1 MKVRLSLVLLL
12 FFVARGA
19 IAQNAETLT
28 GNGDAAAAADQHA
41 EAIAAY
47 EAAIAKQPALRA
59 ALAAK
64 LGRQYLW
71 SGLTDRAVTLL
82 REYVAGHPAECDV
95 RFDYALALSWND
107 ELRAARDEYRNLQ
120 QACPARVQQARLR
133 EAQIARWQD
142 RQSAASALY
151 RDVLAGGTDENRR
164 DARIGLGFVEL
175 EKDFNRGASKVFL
188 SEPPATTATT
198 YEGSALAASRLGD
211 PAAAAS
217 IIQRAEEANAVS
229 RELADLRGELQR
241 RDDGAVTPRMTVF
254 HDADGTN
261 FRGADLGASFGWMRK
276 GRATAMFGSSTL
288 ERGHQQ
294 IGDRWAG
301 ASIEHRFAP
310 SFAVTAS
317 ARRHEFDS
325 IGFQPFT
332 GELDLLVTPTDRT
345 RIDIAA
351 ARILIS
357 DNVSALE
364 QHLAG
369 TFVSVGIEQRLTYR
383 TRVSVA
389 VDDTFWNTNNERQR
403 IRFNV
408 IHRFEGVPRLT
419 IEWPSLY
426 MRYDEGFA
434 FNLFSPRRYV
444 ETGPA
449 VNLYRRFAR
458 HWNAAAY
465 LRVGVQQEDALG
477 WKELAIARLS
487 LDRDLHDVWAVGAA
501 LSWSNSNLAS
511 STGFRRTS
519 ATLMLTRRF

>member
-1 MKVRLSLVLLL
+1 MRHRLAFVVLL
-12 FFVARGA
+12 FIVASGA
-19 IAQNAETLT
+19 IAQNAQTLT
-28 GNGDAAAAADQHA
+28 GKGDAAAAADKHA

-71 SGLTDRAVTLL
+71 AGQTNRAVKLL
-82 REYVAGHPAECDV
+82 REYVAGHQAECDV

-107 ELRAARDEYRNLQ
+107 ELRAARHEYRLLQ
-120 QACPARVQQARLR
+120 QACPERLQQARLR

-142 RQSAASALY
+142 RQSAATTLY
-151 RDVLAGGTDENRR
+151 RDVLADGTAEDRR

-175 EKDFNRGASKVFL
+175 EKDFNRGASKVFV
-188 SEPPATTATT
+188 SEPPVTTATT
-198 YEGSALAASRLGD
+198 YEGSAIAAARLGD
-211 PAAAAS
+211 PAAASA
-217 IIQRAEEANAVS
+217 IIQRAEGANAVS
-229 RELADLRGELQR
+229 KDLADLRGELQR
-241 RDDGAVTPRMTVF
+241 RDHVAITPRMTMF
-254 HDADGTN
+254 HDADDTN
-261 FRGADLGASFGWMRK
+261 FRGAELGASFGWMRK
-276 GRATAMFGSSTL
+276 GRASALFGSSTL
-288 ERGHQQ
+288 ERGEKQ
-294 IGDRWAG
+294 IDDRWAG
-301 ASIEHRFAP
+301 ATIEHRFAP

-317 ARRHEFDS
+317 ARRHDFDS

-332 GELDLLVTPTDRT
+332 GELDLVVTPADRT
-345 RIDIAA
+345 RIDVAA
-351 ARILIS
+351 ARILIA
-357 DNVSALE
+357 DNLAALE

-369 TFVSVGIEQRLTYR
+369 TFVSVGIDQRLTYQ
-383 TRVSVA
+383 TTVSLSA
-389 VDDTFWNTNNERQR
+389 DDTFWNTHNERQR
-403 IRFNV
+403 VRFNV

-477 WKELAIARLS
+477 WKELATARLS
-487 LDRDLHDVWAVGAA
+487 LDRDLHDLWAVGAA

-519 ATLMLTRRF
+519 GTLTLTRRF